1 MESHRLTEKN
11 DTRSGKG
18 DRPLSTFFLAFSICG
33 LSDCGKATLIA
44 ENSVKVYE
52 KCQNLNKPNCFVSSL
67 QKVAISFL
75 SSFENQLYKVFF
87 KRNFN
92 CIVYFSLKLYQPD
105 WCHWNTFSRQNIKS
119 MHFVSE
125 IKILKWCKL
134 LNMYK
139 STFLF
144 SNRVAISMTASEAR
158 SSRSKI
164 EKPQ

>member
-1 MESHRLTEKN
+1 MTQEVVKVTGPCQL
-11 DTRSGKG
+11 
-18 DRPLSTFFLAFSICG
+18 FFLAFSICG
-33 LSDCGKATLIA
+33 LSDCGKVTRIA

-67 QKVAISFL
+67 QKVTISFL
-75 SSFENQLYKVFF
+75 SSFENQLYKVYFI
-87 KRNFN
+87 RNFN

-105 WCHWNTFSRQNIKS
+105 WCHWNTFSEYKIYEFCVWN
-119 MHFVSE
+119 
-125 IKILKWCKL
+125 KILKWCKL

-139 STFLF
+139 ITFLF
-144 SNRVAISMTASEAR
+144 SNCEAISMTASEAR